1 MKTTLRMEFDEGT
14 GTGSRRNPITTKEL
28 DTDDILG
35 DYRYAKKNET
45 TMIPPMAECVGSFD
59 RAVDLPS
66 TENQPYLPVAQSV
79 TILNQASQ
87 AGATAATAEVQ
98 VELVPLHEAGVSNTT
113 DDSFNTPSVQS
124 FVTPENERANMS
136 LLEQIRS
143 TQKKQHHFGHCLDT
157 PATQDLLN
165 NQNSYANVPVAS
177 HNRCRWL
184 GERGGVTHT
193 ITGDELLSRLKK
205 HRKKA
210 TVRSGLVGGLVG
222 FIFLGPIGA
231 LGIGAGSAA
240 MTKHRLKRRE
250 KSLRNQLDGRLNQP
264 LPVLSNS
271 TGTGSITSRRRCH
284 WR

>member
-1 MKTTLRMEFDEGT
+1 MDVDEYV

-28 DTDDILG
+28 DTTHGLLVNHRD
-35 DYRYAKKNET
+35 AKENTT
-45 TMIPPMAECVGSFD
+45 TMIPPMAECVGSID
-59 RAVDLPS
+59 QATGLQS
-66 TENQPYLPVAQSV
+66 TEEQPYLPVAQSV
-79 TILNQASQ
+79 VIVNQASQ
-87 AGATAATAEVQ
+87 TGSTATAVTAAEVQ
-98 VELVPLHEAGVSNTT
+98 VELVPLLEAGVSNTT

-136 LLEQIRS
+136 VLEQLQS
-143 TQKKQHHFGHCLDT
+143 TQNKQHPFVHCVDT

-165 NQNSYANVPVAS
+165 NQHSIPAS
-177 HNRCRWL
+177 HNRCSWF
-184 GERGGVTHT
+184 GGRGGPAQT
-193 ITGDELLSRLKK
+193 ITGEELLSRLKK

-264 LPVLSNS
+264 LPVVSNS
-271 TGTGSITSRRRCH
+271 TGAGSSTTSRSRCH
-284 WR
+284 RR